1 MKYVLGAKCVK
12 CGKEYPAGPNLTTCA
27 CGGILDIQYDY
38 AAIRRDFSPRE
49 LEGNTDWSMWH

>member
-12 CGKEYPAGPNLTTCA
+12 CGREYAAVPDLTTCS

-38 AAIRRDFSPRE
+38 AALRRE
-49 LEGNTDWSMWH
+49 AEGNFTQKWLG